1 MRCPTFHRVLSTR
14 PASTPIQHLSQ
25 RIFLLLLIGLLLLVP
40 MFTAWAQNGHT
51 VVAASSSRASRN
63 YGLGQI
69 ATLPDSDLQG
79 TLDIVSQDLPKE
91 HILSYFLDT

>member
-25 RIFLLLLIGLLLLVP
+25 RIFLLSLIGLFLLVP
-40 MFTAWAQNGHT
+40 LFTAWAQSRHT
-51 VVAASSSRASRN
+51 LVAASSSPASPN

-69 ATLPDSDLQG
+69 ATLPDSELQG
-79 TLDIVSQDLPKE
+79 TLDIGYQDLPKE
-91 HILSYFLDT
+91 HSLSYFLD